1 MKREKIKLRKSY
13 SISRQFP
20 TKIAREIN
28 KTDNAEMLITPE
40 KEGRDHL
47 TAKVRYALT
56 YAYEKHRHEFDWFLK
71 CDDDTYVIM
80 ENLRHMLASTDHN
93 KPSYMGFHMKLLV
106 KNGYMSG
113 GGGYVI
119 SSRALRDVVRIGFKN
134 GFCLLDGG
142 NEDVEIGK
150 CLQASGAQVLSTLDM
165 SGEETFH
172 AVSLFEHL
180 TANPETFWLKN
191 YAWNKHSMGQMC
203 CSRYSVT
210 YHYVRPDEM
219 YIFHHLLYHTE
230 VLGILRPPVPDKIF
244 DLQPVN
250 P

>member
-1 MKREKIKLRKSY
+1 
-13 SISRQFP
+13 
-20 TKIAREIN
+20 
-28 KTDNAEMLITPE
+28 MLIIPV

-47 TAKVRYALT
+47 TAKVRYALK

-80 ENLRHMLASTDHN
+80 ENLRHMLASIDHN
-93 KPSYMGFHMKLLV
+93 NPSYMGFHMKVRFIRHSHYV

-119 SSRALRDVVRIGFKN
+119 SSRALHDVVRIGFKN
-134 GFCLLDGG
+134 GSCLLDGG
-142 NEDVEIGK
+142 SEDVEMGK
-150 CLQASGAQVLSTLDM
+150 CLQASGVKVLSTLDV

-172 AVSLFEHL
+172 ASKMYDHL
-180 TANPETFWLKN
+180 TANPKTFWLKD
-191 YAWNKHSMGQMC
+191 YAWNNNSMGRMC

-219 YIFHHLLYHTE
+219 YIFHQLLYHTE
-230 VLGILRPPVPDKIF
+230 VLGILRPLVPDKIF
-244 DLQPVN
+244 NLTPVN
-250 P
+250 PF